1 MEITEGLL
9 RAKHFA
15 KVFRTLLCF
24 IHFIASFY
32 SCKEN
37 LFFLVT
43 APITDPVFSTPY
55 AHGSKFPRENGTQAI
70 GWVAFHSGHHD
81 RFRDRQV
88 FPVNLRIICQGIFH
102 GIIGKKNFFFYWVT
116 MCTGEISL
124 EQQSWERG
132 RKSITMRRR
141 PKVRVFRVFTPA
153 RLHRRLEMGAGGEAA
168 GVEAESQFQPL
179 HLDRLEVFWD
189 ASHWIFVSDF
199 LSTFELSVCYSH
211 NPYY

>member
-102 GIIGKKNFFFYWVT
+102 GIIGKKNFFFLLGHYVYGWNKPGTTELRTWKEKHNNEKETKSESV
-116 MCTGEISL
+116 
-124 EQQSWERG
+124 QSVHACAPTQETRNGGGGWGGGGGG
-132 RKSITMRRR
+132 RVPVSA
-141 PKVRVFRVFTPA
+141 PA
-153 RLHRRLEMGAGGEAA
+153 SRQAWSFLGC
-168 GVEAESQFQPL
+168 QPL
-179 HLDRLEVFWD
+179 NFCFW
-189 ASHWIFVSDF
+189 F
-199 LSTFELSVCYSH
+199 LKHFWVECLLFS
-211 NPYY
+211 